1 MHWCRAFALSR
12 GLFLGLAALLVL
24 GFSGCD
30 QFSLTAAKNK
40 VEEQA
45 RDAQASGDFQRAIR
59 LYESLLDGTPKTAK
73 VHYSLA
79 LIYDDKLKDPVSALH
94 HFKRFMTMSD
104 DTSAKKEVAKFIQR
118 IQLEMAASDADS
130 GIMTK
135 REAARL
141 KNENLKL
148 QEKLTEVQAELAEA
162 RKRPSAKDAAKGGR
176 DAKGFST
183 NPTTAAAERAIGPET
198 RTYTVQQGDTLAS
211 IARKYYK
218 NAARYKD
225 IADANQN
232 LLNGTVN
239 LKIGQVL
246 IIPK

>member
-1 MHWCRAFALSR
+1 MHWCRAFAPSR
-12 GLFLGLAALLVL
+12 WLYSGFAFALLL
-24 GFSGCD
+24 ALSACD
-30 QFSLTAAKNK
+30 QFSLSAAKTK

-45 RDAQASGDFQRAIR
+45 RDAQSAGDYPRAIR
-59 LYESLLDGTPKTAK
+59 LYESLLDGTAKTAK
-73 VHYSLA
+73 IHYSLA
-79 LIYDDKLKDPVSALH
+79 LIYDDRLKDPVSALH
-94 HFKRFMTMSD
+94 HFRRYMAMSD
-104 DTSAKKEVAKFIQR
+104 ETASKKEVAKFIQR
-118 IQLEMAASDADS
+118 IQLELAAGTADS

-148 QEKLTEVQAELAEA
+148 QEKMTQLQADLAEA
-162 RKRPSAKDAAKGGR
+162 RKKPSAKDAAKPAR

-183 NPTTAAAERAIGPET
+183 NPATATAERAIGSET
-198 RTYTVQQGDTLAS
+198 RTYTVEKGDTLAS

-218 NAARYKD
+218 NPNRYKD

>member
-1 MHWCRAFALSR
+1 MA
-12 GLFLGLAALLVL
+12 
-24 GFSGCD
+24 
-30 QFSLTAAKNK
+30 
-40 VEEQA
+40 
-45 RDAQASGDFQRAIR
+45 
-59 LYESLLDGTPKTAK
+59 
-73 VHYSLA
+73 
-79 LIYDDKLKDPVSALH
+79 
-94 HFKRFMTMSD
+94 MSD
-104 DTSAKKEVAKFIQR
+104 ETASKKEVAKFIQR
-118 IQLEMAASDADS
+118 IQLELAAGTADS

-148 QEKLTEVQAELAEA
+148 QEKMTQLQADLAEA
-162 RKRPSAKDAAKGGR
+162 RKKPSAKDAAKPAR

-183 NPTTAAAERAIGPET
+183 NPATATAERAIGSET
-198 RTYTVQQGDTLAS
+198 RTYTVEKGDTLAS

-218 NAARYKD
+218 NPNRYKD

>member
-1 MHWCRAFALSR
+1 MHWCRAFAPAR
-12 GLFLGLAALLVL
+12 WLFPGFAFTLLLGLSA
-24 GFSGCD
+24 CD
-30 QFSLTAAKNK
+30 QFSLSAAKSK

-45 RDAQASGDFQRAIR
+45 RDAQSAGDFPRAIR
-59 LYESLLDGTPKTAK
+59 LYESLLDGTAKTAK
-73 VHYSLA
+73 IHYSLA
-79 LIYDDKLKDPVSALH
+79 LIYDDKLKDPISALH
-94 HFKRFMTMSD
+94 HFKRFMIMSD
-104 DTSAKKEVAKFIQR
+104 DAASKKEVEKFIQR
-118 IQLEMAASDADS
+118 IQLELAAGAADS

-148 QEKLTEVQAELAEA
+148 QEKLTRTQADLVEA
-162 RKRPSAKDAAKGGR
+162 RKKPSARDGGKPGR

-198 RTYTVQQGDTLAS
+198 RTYTVQKGDTLAS

-218 NAARYKD
+218 NPARYKD